1 MLLTTHASR
10 ARLCV
15 LQGATASEHEHLTLA
30 KLFAKAIR
38 FGPFEETA
46 EGSGEW
52 HELDNLEELEDFMP
66 SKLEEPMTLTLDDGS
81 SVELSAIGATL
92 YSSKMGVLTNA
103 RNQFNKLLENRVRE
117 STNPAARVK
126 GIERRKELTTLFG
139 AISAAELKKGVKA
152 LGLSEGPKADMVKSL
167 IDRFAP
173 KKAQKRRR
181 PEEEEEADIGPL

>member
-1 MLLTTHASR
+1 
-10 ARLCV
+10 
-15 LQGATASEHEHLTLA
+15 
-30 KLFAKAIR
+30 
-38 FGPFEETA
+38 
-46 EGSGEW
+46 
-52 HELDNLEELEDFMP
+52 LDNLEELEDFMP

-81 SVELSAIGATL
+81 PVELSAIGATL

-152 LGLSEGPKADMVKSL
+152 LGLSEGPKAEMVKSL